1 MRRRGITATGG
12 RAEPLE
18 HGAGWGRV
26 RVSGHRTM
34 ARLVLPF
41 LFLLGPAAEARPPK
55 ASKKAASAAGPRA
68 SAVHSDTASHEA
80 NAPLP
85 PDGDLDGTAATAKL
99 VAAKETPEPSRAA
112 PSTGAS
118 VAATSEAATKREA
131 RADEAR
137 NDDSSSPRA
146 ADLARLRA
154 DYDRLRDELFR
165 ARVRSQQVETNIYHA
180 RFDATLIW
188 KGRPDFVLAKARVLL
203 DGAELWDSGDRTES
217 DDRVQVAERPVKPG
231 PHALTVRME
240 IRPRAEQKGG
250 TKTGHDRLG
259 YTSEHT
265 FAITVPDN
273 KRTHATL
280 TADEDG
286 DPPSYEPEL
295 ELELGSEP

>member
-1 MRRRGITATGG
+1 MRRRGIRVESA
-12 RAEPLE
+12 RAEAPG
-18 HGAGWGRV
+18 HDGRW
-26 RVSGHRTM
+26 
-34 ARLVLPF
+34 ARSRG
-41 LFLLGPAAEARPPK
+41 LGPASLAALLLPANLFFISAADARTPK
-55 ASKKAASAAGPRA
+55 ASKKPAPAASSRA
-68 SAVHSDTASHEA
+68 PTARPDVPSHEA

-85 PDGDLDGTAATAKL
+85 PDDGDGTAATTKL
-99 VAAKETPEPSRAA
+99 VAAKETSEVARPAA
-112 PSTGAS
+112 PPLAP
-118 VAATSEAATKREA
+118 AEEA
-131 RADEAR
+131 RK
-137 NDDSSSPRA
+137 DDAAASPRA

-165 ARVRSQQVETNIYHA
+165 ARVRSQEVEANIYHA

-240 IRPRAEQKGG
+240 IRPRTEQKGG

-265 FAITVPDN
+265 FAITVLDN
-273 KRTHATL
+273 KKTHATL